1 MLTCSWFWLMYFEG
15 GWEVLNL
22 VRLFVLNR
30 DGQHGAG
37 SKREQ
42 QTVQGDQ
49 EQLAEL
55 LSHSHSQQAEGP
67 TISNQVRQ
75 RVEGSKVRQQRGRRE
90 NALEEKNLVNIL
102 VLCVIVT
109 SYVYFVHD

>member
-1 MLTCSWFWLMYFEG
+1 MLTCIWFWLLYYEG
-15 GWEVLNL
+15 GWEGLNL
-22 VRLFVLNR
+22 DRLFVLNR

-42 QTVQGDQ
+42 QTVQRDQ

-55 LSHSHSQQAEGP
+55 LSHSHSQQEEGL

-75 RVEGSKVRQQRGRRE
+75 RAEARAGR
-90 NALEEKNLVNIL
+90 KY
-102 VLCVIVT
+102 T
-109 SYVYFVHD
+109 